1 MLARR
6 LVYSSCPV
14 SPIHDKVQPTHEFEA
29 TVISRLYISS
39 VRTKAFTLIELL
51 VVIAII
57 AILAGLLLPALAKAK
72 EKAKKTNCTNNL
84 KQMGL
89 AMHLYAD
96 DNRDEVPRGN
106 DPLWWQVY
114 NPYLGGNAAAK
125 DQYGRIK
132 VYTCPSY
139 PDKRQLVCYVVN
151 AWQFASIR
159 DVTGSELQG
168 GQKLNRIQV
177 PSDTVYFAD
186 NESGSWRPVFT
197 TKTIILGNNLNDV
210 WAPTHLPYARTN
222 ATTLSGERRIAAK
235 RHGKGANLMYFD
247 GHAGFENARNITV
260 DDFREK
266 KY

>member
-1 MLARR
+1 
-6 LVYSSCPV
+6 
-14 SPIHDKVQPTHEFEA
+14 
-29 TVISRLYISS
+29 VISRPYISPS
-39 VRTKAFTLIELL
+39 LRTKAFTLIELL

-114 NPYLGGNAAAK
+114 NPYLGGNRIVR

-139 PDKRQLVCYVVN
+139 PDKQQLVCYVVN
-151 AWQFASIR
+151 GWQFSSIK
-159 DVTGSELQG
+159 DVTGTELHG

-186 NESGSWRPVFT
+186 NENGSWRPVF
-197 TKTIILGNNLNDV
+197 KTNIVIGGNNLNDV
-210 WAPTHLPYARTN
+210 WSPAHLPYPRTN
-222 ATTLSGERRIAAK
+222 STTLSGERRVAAK
-235 RHGKGANLMYFD
+235 RHGKGSNLMYFD
-247 GHAGFENARNITV
+247 GHAGFKNARKITI

>member
-1 MLARR
+1 
-6 LVYSSCPV
+6 
-14 SPIHDKVQPTHEFEA
+14 
-29 TVISRLYISS
+29 VISRLYISPS
-39 VRTKAFTLIELL
+39 LRIKAFTLIELL

-114 NPYLGGNAAAK
+114 NPYLGGNRILR

-139 PDKRQLVCYVVN
+139 PVRPKPQLVCYVVN
-151 AWQFASIR
+151 GWQFASLN
-159 DVTGSELQG
+159 DKTGSELHG
-168 GQKLNRIQV
+168 GQKLSRIQV
-177 PSDTVYFAD
+177 PSETVYFAD
-186 NESGSWRPVFT
+186 NEDGSWRPIFT
-197 TKTIILGNNLNDV
+197 TNMVIGGNNLNDV
-210 WAPTHLPYARTN
+210 WSPAHLPYPRTN
-222 ATTLSGERRIAAK
+222 SPTFSGERRVAAK

-247 GHAGFENARNITV
+247 GHAGFKNARNITI

>member
-1 MLARR
+1 MN
-6 LVYSSCPV
+6 S
-14 SPIHDKVQPTHEFEA
+14 KA
-29 TVISRLYISS
+29 TVISRLSIPAPLR
-39 VRTKAFTLIELL
+39 VKAFTLIELL

-89 AMHLYAD
+89 AMLLYAD
-96 DNRDEVPRGN
+96 ENSERVPRGN

-132 VYTCPSY
+132 VYTCSSY

-151 AWQFASIR
+151 GWQFASIR
-159 DVTGSELQG
+159 DMNGSELHG

-177 PSDTVYFAD
+177 PSETVYFAD
-186 NESGSWRPVFT
+186 NENGSWRPVFT

-210 WAPTHLPYARTN
+210 WSPNHLPYARTN
-222 ATTLSGERRIAAK
+222 SKTLSGERRIAAK
-235 RHGKGANLMYFD
+235 RHGKGSNLMYFD
-247 GHAGFENARNITV
+247 GHAGFENARTITI
-260 DDFREK
+260 DDFREV

>member
-1 MLARR
+1 MNARN
-6 LVYSSCPV
+6 
-14 SPIHDKVQPTHEFEA
+14 
-29 TVISRLYISS
+29 SRLSISS
-39 VRTKAFTLIELL
+39 LRTKAFTLIELL

-57 AILAGLLLPALAKAK
+57 AILAGMLLPALAKAK
-72 EKAKKTNCTNNL
+72 EKARKTNCTNNL

-89 AMHLYAD
+89 AMLLYSD
-96 DNRDEVPRGN
+96 DNSERVPRGN
-106 DPLWWQVY
+106 DPLWWQMY

-139 PDKRQLVCYVVN
+139 PIVKPLPQLVCYVVN
-151 AWQFASIR
+151 AWQFSSLT
-159 DVTGSELQG
+159 DKTGTELTG

-177 PSDTVYFAD
+177 PSETVYFAD
-186 NESGSWRPVFT
+186 NENGPWRPTFT
-197 TKTIILGNNLNDV
+197 TKTVILGNNLNDV

-222 ATTLSGERRIAAK
+222 STTLSGERRVAAK
-235 RHGKGANLMYFD
+235 RHGKGSNLMYFD